1 MKFREGE
8 DVVIV
13 GSAYKCNDCGGN
25 HGRYYH
31 GGQLDEVKPKSHGRI
46 LRVVSE
52 DKLLLRLKDRR
63 EWWLH
68 PDELDFLDK
77 GQMAKLRRLLPGMQ
91 NLPKHPVFE
100 IAEQAPVFLV
110 DDKVYSLGEGT
121 PQDGENFYEQNK
133 RIRSTRTS
141 LVEVGDLDSLEALTL
156 DRAQP
161 DMERIGEAYVK
172 EAQKELNVLNRLEGD
187 LDTPQLIFKQVFPYL
202 QDKHYTDRVS
212 ELLGAE
218 ERKEV
223 AEAEKPQEVKV
234 EITQKLEQIADEIE
248 IEVRDLI
255 GRIEEEGQELAER
268 SKKQSKL
275 DNLFGYEEPKPYT
288 GTSLLGRALNGRNVA
303 IVEGTVCDLITGNDG
318 FKKHVQIGGQ
328 RFSLVER
335 DEPKREP
342 KTEFEV
348 GDRIRMNAKANGQYS
363 ITKEGSEGVIK
374 DDLGDGAFQVEF
386 TKLTSDL
393 EESNVWPINRKYMEN
408 LAEIVTGNGATPK
421 DLEDRFIVEL
431 GRKIRV
437 DALRE
442 YLSRDKIVDLLRT
455 QEAELLAMAGK
466 REYKGEGFGF
476 TQDRGGNYYAYLEV
490 PAFAIK
496 SQFDGNHYLFDRAR
510 IGIKVGWRG
519 GELVYNKLVMID
531 NNNHPFLHNGEGSF
545 VELCLGGLNFPIS
558 GKHNGEVIAKRLRRG
573 REMVMFGYAGHD
585 YDYSYKLTDNGHFD
599 RNRTDLKK
607 LEEMGVLI
615 IQGGSR
621 E

>member
-13 GSAYKCNDCGGN
+13 GSAYKCNGCGGN

-46 LRVVSE
+46 LRVDSE
-52 DKLLLRLKDRR
+52 EKLLLRLKDGR

-68 PDELDFLDK
+68 PDELDFLNK
-77 GQMAKLRRLLPGMQ
+77 GQLAELKRLLPGMQ

-303 IVEGTVCDLITGNDG
+303 IVLGTVCDLITGNDG

-519 GELVYNKLVMID
+519 GELVYNKLV
-531 NNNHPFLHNGEGSF
+531 
-545 VELCLGGLNFPIS
+545 
-558 GKHNGEVIAKRLRRG
+558 
-573 REMVMFGYAGHD
+573 
-585 YDYSYKLTDNGHFD
+585 
-599 RNRTDLKK
+599 
-607 LEEMGVLI
+607 
-615 IQGGSR
+615 
-621 E
+621 